1 MTVWQLSILAKEA
14 EKMHDD
20 GLISVNTFTA
30 RPTEVHLNNRAFMEL
45 FPACYSDEAPYTYD
59 RRVFQKRSIRIDGIE
74 FFTVLEVTN
83 G

>member
-20 GLISVNTFTA
+20 GLISVNTYTA
-30 RPTEVHLNNRAFMEL
+30 RPTEVHLNHRAFMEL
-45 FPACYSDEAPYTYD
+45 FPACYADEDPYTYD
-59 RRVFQKRSIRIDGIE
+59 GRVYQKRSIRIDGIE